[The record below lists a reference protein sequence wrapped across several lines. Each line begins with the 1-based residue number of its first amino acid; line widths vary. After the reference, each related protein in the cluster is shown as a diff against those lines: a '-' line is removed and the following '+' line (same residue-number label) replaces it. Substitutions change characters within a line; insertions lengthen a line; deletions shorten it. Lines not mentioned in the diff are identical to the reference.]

1 MRRVPVRSTSGAS
14 LTYNSKKRELQV
26 EFRES
31 GENIPVFNVPLDEYE
46 AFLVAK
52 SKGKYLNE
60 VFKKRNQKPPQTVRY
75 FLTDTCTRYTLPPQ
89 LRPLHHLRR
98 IRPADSWEF

>member
-14 LTYNSKKRELQV
+14 LIYKSKKRELQV

-46 AFLVAK
+46 AFERGIQETKLWLP
-52 SKGKYLNE
+52 S
-60 VFKKRNQKPPQTVRY
+60 NQKPPQTVRY

-98 IRPADSWEF
+98 IRNIGPF